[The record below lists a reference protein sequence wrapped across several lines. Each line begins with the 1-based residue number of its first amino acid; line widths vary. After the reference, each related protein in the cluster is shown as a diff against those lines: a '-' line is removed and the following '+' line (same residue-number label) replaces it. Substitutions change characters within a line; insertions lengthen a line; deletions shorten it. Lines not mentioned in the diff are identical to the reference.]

1 MVRADNELK
10 LKTAISD
17 LRKHGKLEF
26 SFLPKQLSPEYADQI
41 LVDIMK
47 CELKKQCNIAALIGL
62 NNSAGAAIDALRK
75 IHPPAHVIIVS
86 NRYEV
91 YDELVDMVHQ
101 LPEIE
106 EDGQT
111 AQVAWKH

>member
-1 MVRADNELK
+1 
-10 LKTAISD
+10 
-17 LRKHGKLEF
+17 
-26 SFLPKQLSPEYADQI
+26 
-41 LVDIMK
+41 MK

-91 YDELVDMVHQ
+91 YEDLVNLAPQ
-101 LPEIE
+101 LTEVE
-106 EDGQT
+106 DDGQ
-111 AQVAWKH
+111 AEQVAWKH